1 VHQGWAAATHD
12 TTSRLHHIQA
22 PTLVLHGSRDELVPV
37 SNARTLARLIPGA
50 DPRVV
55 RSAGHLFL
63 FEPRTASDVVARWLD
78 AHRIIG
84 VRGRR
89 PSSFSLGGA
98 ALAPIV
104 AQREAVGQCMCDPP
118 LTSYVPPVM

>member
-1 VHQGWAAATHD
+1 
-12 TTSRLHHIQA
+12 
-22 PTLVLHGSRDELVPV
+22 V

-55 RSAGHLFL
+55 QSAGHLFL

-78 AHRIIG
+78 AHRNIG

-89 PSSFSLGGA
+89 RTSFSLGGA
-98 ALAPIV
+98 ALARIT
-104 AQREAVGQCMCDPP
+104 AQREARVRRTTADPGSP
-118 LTSYVPPVM
+118 WVSACAIRR